1 MKSRKLL
8 NLNRSSV
15 LSGLNLVHAQETRMV
30 FAGVSSHRL
39 RSLVHIHLRG
49 HDGDV
54 MTVMIDLCQGERPEV
69 RDLSRLQP
77 CHPQGQHNTF
87 SANFYYF
94 EAFEGLIV
102 YSRNTILN

>member
-87 SANFYYF
+87 SAHFYYF

>member
-15 LSGLNLVHAQETRMV
+15 LSGLNLVHAQQTRMV
-30 FAGVSSHRL
+30 FAGVSSRL

-54 MTVMIDLCQGERPEV
+54 MTVMIDLCQETAEV

-77 CHPQGQHNTF
+77 VILKDNITLSVPI
-87 SANFYYF
+87 YYF